1 MGCRR
6 LRTNEIK
13 ERAETKIAEYDE
25 VFLQELIDKLSEVAQ
40 VEDVAEVVEN
50 WENSLPDPDE
60 WAQDQVVIDY
70 KDYCE
75 SQYEA
80 ERDDALTEG

>member
-25 VFLQELIDKLSEVAQ
+25 VFLQELIDKLSELTQ

-60 WAQDQVVIDY
+60 WAQDQAVIDY
-70 KDYCE
+70 EDYCE

-80 ERDDALTEG
+80 ARDDALTEG